1 MSRTMTKILVF
12 ESAKKLNFFP
22 SKSGVSHDYSPR
34 TTLHQRNL
42 EYNKHC
48 RQVFGSYIQAHDN
61 TSPKNSNSPW
71 TIDCIYLRY
80 RDNFQGGHELLNLET
95 NQIIT

>member
-1 MSRTMTKILVF
+1 MSRTMTKILVS

-22 SKSGVSHDYSPR
+22 SKNGVSQYYSPR
-34 TTLHQRNL
+34 TILHQRNL
-42 EYNKHC
+42 DYNKHC
-48 RQVFGSYIQAHDN
+48 QYVFGSYIQAHDN
-61 TSPKNSNSPW
+61 TNPKNSNSPW
-71 TIDCIYLRY
+71 TVDCIYLRY